1 MKRVLF
7 VDDEPEEI
15 QGLQKSLG
23 RLSSTWEMA
32 FANGGEQALDW
43 MAKNPVDIVVSD
55 FRMPGMDGAELLNKV
70 AELHPQ
76 TLRFIRSS
84 FADKN
89 LILACVYGNHQF
101 IPKPCDPIAMVSKVQ
116 RTLALDAWLSDEAIK
131 NLAARMQNLPT
142 MPSSYL
148 ALLKQLETPN
158 ASLDSV
164 GEAIGKDIALT
175 AKLLQLVNSAFF
187 GLPQRITNPGE
198 AVSILGVDTVKSILL
213 CIQVFTHFDGIAP
226 SMLSLDRLWA
236 HSLGVANLAK
246 KLTMAETD
254 DSNMANDAFTAG
266 LLHDVG
272 KLLLASN
279 LGSLYQ
285 DTLTAASQRSLPLW
299 KAEKEFLRASHAEL
313 GAYLLG
319 LWGMP
324 IGLLE
329 AVAFHHTP
337 QQAGTDGFT
346 ILTAVH
352 TANALVHELK
362 PDQGQGQA
370 SDVDLEYLQALGLQ
384 DRLEHWRDI
393 AMGKAPVRFSKPAP
407 PAVEPVA
414 SNLAP
419 VEFTEEEE
427 ASGGMPKWILPAA
440 AIAVLA
446 VAAFV
451 LFRQFTAPAETPP
464 SPDGSE
470 EPAAAVPSEPAT
482 SAPARPQETSP
493 APSSTNEPAL
503 TNSSEQPPAP
513 ASAAAGGETN
523 FPQVRLSAILYR
535 ATDPKAR
542 INERMVGVG
551 ETVDGVTITAITSTN
566 VTAEFEGRTQ
576 VLNLR

>member
-1 MKRVLF
+1 MKKVLF

-23 RLSSTWEMA
+23 RLSSTWEMS

-43 MAKNPVDIVVSD
+43 MAKNPIDIVVTD

-101 IPKPCDPIAMVSKVQ
+101 LPKPCDPIAMVSKIQ

-131 NLAARMQNLPT
+131 NLASRMQNLPT

-226 SMLSLDRLWA
+226 SLLSLDRLWA
-236 HSLGVANLAK
+236 HSLAVANLAK

-254 DSNMANDAFTAG
+254 DVNTANDAFTAG

-285 DTLTAASQRSLPLW
+285 DTLTAAAQRSLPLW
-299 KAEKEFLRASHAEL
+299 QTEKELLHASHAEL

-329 AVAFHHTP
+329 AVAFHHSP
-337 QQAGTDGFT
+337 QQAGADGFCV
-346 ILTAVH
+346 LTAVH
-352 TANALVHELK
+352 VANALVHELK
-362 PDQGQGQA
+362 PDQGQGQVSEIDA
-370 SDVDLEYLQALGLQ
+370 EHLAALGLQ

-393 AMGKAPVRFSKPAP
+393 AMGKAPTRFPKPARAAVQP
-407 PAVEPVA
+407 PPDEAAAVVM
-414 SNLAP
+414 
-419 VEFTEEEE
+419 VEEEE
-427 ASGGMPKWILPAA
+427 TAGGMPKLLLPAL
-440 AIAVLA
+440 AVLV
-446 VAAFV
+446 VAAAGFV
-451 LFRQFTAPAETPP
+451 LFRQFTAPLEPPP
-464 SPDGSE
+464 SAPGAE
-470 EPAAAVPSEPAT
+470 EPAAAAPGDAATNAAEPAPAVAPANEPAATNAAEPAT
-482 SAPARPQETSP
+482 AET
-493 APSSTNEPAL
+493 
-503 TNSSEQPPAP
+503 
-513 ASAAAGGETN
+513 AGGDTN
-523 FPQVRLSAILYR
+523 FPPLRLSGIMYR
-535 ATDPKAR
+535 ATDPRAR
-542 INERMVGVG
+542 INDRTVGVG
-551 ETVDGVTITAITSTN
+551 EAVDGAKITEITSSN
-566 VTAEFEGRTQ
+566 VTVEFEGRIQ